1 MFTSIAII
9 GRPNV
14 GKSSLFNKLTK
25 SRDAIV
31 SDFPGLTKDR
41 NHGYIK
47 LKDKKT
53 LLIDTGGIVDQK
65 EDIKEAI
72 TYQAWLAAEE
82 SSLIILLFDGSED
95 LNKVDLD
102 IIKKLRK
109 LNKEFVT
116 VLNKI
121 DKKSKS
127 LIKQDLLKNGIKEYI
142 EISAEHS
149 KNLNTLK
156 SLLEAK
162 MPDVSVELPEGKK
175 VAILGRPNAGKS
187 TFVNKLINE
196 DRLIVSEIAGTTIDA
211 ISVPFEFNDQKF
223 IFIDTAG
230 IRKGYKYNHKVEYF
244 SYIRAIHAI
253 EQSDIVIFMFDAS
266 EGLVD
271 QDLKIINM
279 VVENGKPILFTINKI
294 DLVTK
299 EELNNIY
306 TTKKMQSEFISNLLK
321 VEISAIKKKG
331 FKKVFNLTNKLIE
344 LSQKK
349 YSTSKLNNLL
359 RQFVSSSAPPASGGR
374 QLKFKH
380 VHFAGT
386 CPTTLVI
393 HSNQDKKIPSN
404 YKKYLENC
412 FRSNLGLSSIQ
423 LKLIFRKADN
433 PYEGKKNKLSE
444 RQVKK
449 RKRLIKHNK
458 KSKK

>member
-53 LLIDTGGIVDQK
+53 LLIDTGGIVNQK

-72 TYQAWLAAEE
+72 SYQAWQAVEE
-82 SSLIILLFDGSED
+82 SYLIILLFDGSED

-102 IIKKLRK
+102 IIYKLRK
-109 LNKEFVT
+109 LNKLFIT

-121 DKKSKS
+121 DKKSTS
-127 LIKQDLLKNGIKEYI
+127 SIKQDLSKNGINEYI

-149 KNLNTLK
+149 KNLNLLK
-156 SLLEAK
+156 SYLEGK
-162 MPDVSVELPEGKK
+162 IPDTSVNLPEGKK
-175 VAILGRPNAGKS
+175 VAVLGRPNAGKS
-187 TFVNKLINE
+187 TFINNLINE

-211 ISVPFEFNDQKF
+211 ISVPFEFDKQKF

-253 EQSDIVIFMFDAS
+253 EESDIVIFMIDAS

-279 VVENGKPILFTINKI
+279 VVENGKPILFAINKI
-294 DLVTK
+294 DLVSK
-299 EELNNIY
+299 EELSNIY
-306 TTKKMQSEFISNLLK
+306 ETKKMQSEFISNLLK
-321 VEISAIKKKG
+321 VEISAMKKKG
-331 FKKVFNLTNKLIE
+331 FKKVFNLTNKLID

-349 YSTSKLNNLL
+349 HSTSKLNNLL
-359 RQFVSSSAPPASGGR
+359 KKFISLSAPPASGGR

-386 CPTTLVI
+386 CPTTLIV
-393 HSNQDKKIPSN
+393 HANQDKKIPSN

-444 RQVKK
+444 RQIKK

-458 KSKK
+458 KPKK